1 MSIAKLTVSEGK
13 IPPDVAL
20 SRKGGQARA
29 AFCLGAIAIAR
40 RRWVAANNHCC
51 RDIFS
56 GSFLK
61 LSLVLIVTLKS
72 DITADDAADCMN
84 NDSTDNNSDRR
95 RTQRTAFGKQVV
107 QVEAAD
113 RAPIM
118 ACLWDLSEDGACL
131 LFAAD
136 IHVPD
141 TFKIN
146 FDDVPR
152 LAQVMW
158 RREAFVGVRFTD
170 TK

>member
-1 MSIAKLTVSEGK
+1 V
-13 IPPDVAL
+13 
-20 SRKGGQARA
+20 
-29 AFCLGAIAIAR
+29 
-40 RRWVAANNHCC
+40 RWVAATTIVAV
-51 RDIFS
+51 IFS
-56 GSFLK
+56 TVHFQH
-61 LSLVLIVTLKS
+61 LSLGLIVTIKS

-158 RREAFVGVRFTD
+158 RRETFVGVRFTD